1 MVFKTLILIYFL
13 FPQVAVLFTGAFTKM
28 NLARIGVDFLD
39 DNGETGEVEGP

>member
-1 MVFKTLILIYFL
+1 MVFKTLIFIYFL
-13 FPQVAVLFTGAFTKM
+13 FPQVAVLFTKM